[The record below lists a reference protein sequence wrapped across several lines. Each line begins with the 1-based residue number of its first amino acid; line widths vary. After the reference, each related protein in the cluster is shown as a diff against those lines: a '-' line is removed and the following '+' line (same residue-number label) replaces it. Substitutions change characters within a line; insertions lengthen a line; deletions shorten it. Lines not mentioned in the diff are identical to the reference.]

1 MVRFE
6 LWSIMQKEVRDKIS
20 SRQESA
26 RIFDRVIG
34 LAFTIC
40 FAIIGLIFAG
50 RWVDNKLGFR
60 HIFTIIFAAWGF
72 SASMV
77 YLYIMLKRDKL

>member
-1 MVRFE
+1 MIRFE
-6 LWSIMQKEVRDKIS
+6 LWSIMQKEVRKKDS
-20 SRQESA
+20 PRHESA

-60 HIFTIIFAAWGF
+60 HVFTIIFAAWGF
-72 SASMV
+72 TASMV
-77 YLYIMLKRDKL
+77 YLYIILKKDKL

>member
-40 FAIIGLIFAG
+40 FAVFGLILAG
-50 RWVDNKLGFR
+50 RWVDKKFGFQYL
-60 HIFTIIFAAWGF
+60 FTIIFAAWGF

>member
-1 MVRFE
+1 MLRSK
-6 LWSIMQKEVRDKIS
+6 LWLLMQKEVKKTIS
-20 SRQESA
+20 SSHESA

-40 FAIIGLIFAG
+40 FAVFGLILAG
-50 RWVDNKLGFR
+50 RWVDKKFGFQYL
-60 HIFTIIFAAWGF
+60 FTIIFAAWGF

-77 YLYIMLKRDKL
+77 YLYIMLKKDKL